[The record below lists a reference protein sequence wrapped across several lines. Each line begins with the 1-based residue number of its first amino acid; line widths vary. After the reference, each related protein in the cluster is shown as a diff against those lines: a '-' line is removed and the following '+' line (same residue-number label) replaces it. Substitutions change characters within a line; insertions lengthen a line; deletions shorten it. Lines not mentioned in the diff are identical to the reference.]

1 MNKKADIVL
10 LIDNSN
16 TRTKMMF
23 SVDGV
28 LRDQVLVMPTADVNQ
43 QSLLLVAEKYHF
55 DRVVVS
61 SVVPAAAAEICRAF
75 AGKVSL
81 LTVDNQLNFDYEYR
95 GRATLGAD
103 RIANV
108 AAVVQKGYAPCIAVD
123 LGTAVTFDVVIPG
136 QEKPLFIGGAIAP
149 GLAGMARYLSVNT
162 AQLPAVNLSGDFRAI
177 GRDTVEAIQSGCL
190 LGFCGMVREILNSI
204 VAELGQRPK
213 IVATG
218 GDAELI
224 AKYLHEI
231 DEVDPLLTFKGLK
244 VVADYVC

>member
-1 MNKKADIVL
+1 MNKTDDITL

-28 LRDQVLVMPTADVNQ
+28 LQEQLLVMPTSEVNR
-43 QSLLLVAEKYHF
+43 QSLLRLEEQYHF

-61 SVVPAAAAEICRAF
+61 SVVPAALAEIRRAF
-75 AGKVSL
+75 VDRVTVLS
-81 LTVDNQLNFDYEYR
+81 VDNQLNFAYNYR
-95 GRATLGAD
+95 GCATLGAD

-108 AAVVQKGYAPCIAVD
+108 AAVVQKGYVPCIAVD
-123 LGTAVTFDVVIPG
+123 LGTAVTFDVVVAGP
-136 QEKPLFIGGAIAP
+136 QMPVFIGGSIAP
-149 GLAGMARYLSVNT
+149 GLAGLARYLSVNT
-162 AQLPAVNLSGDFRAI
+162 AQLPAVNVCDECRAI

-190 LGFCGMVREILNSI
+190 LGFCGMVREILHAI
-204 VAELGQRPK
+204 VAELGQRPR

-224 AKYLHEI
+224 ANHLDEI
-231 DEVDPLLTFKGLK
+231 DEVDPLLTFRGLN
-244 VVADYVC
+244 VAAGYVG

>member
-1 MNKKADIVL
+1 MNKNADIVL

-28 LRDQVLVMPTADVNQ
+28 LQEQVLVMPTVDVNQ
-43 QSLLLVAEKYHF
+43 QSLRGVLELYHF

-61 SVVPAAAAEICRAF
+61 SVVPAAVAEIKKAF
-75 AGKVSL
+75 AGKVAVLSS
-81 LTVDNQLNFDYEYR
+81 DNQLNFAYDYR

-108 AAVVQKGYAPCIAVD
+108 AAVVQKGYELCIAVD
-123 LGTAVTFDVVIPG
+123 LGTAVTFDVVVPG
-136 QEKPLFIGGAIAP
+136 PEMPVFIGGSIAP
-149 GLAGMARYLSVNT
+149 GLAGFARYLSVNT
-162 AQLPAVNLSGDFRAI
+162 AQLPEVNLCSEPGAI
-177 GRDTVEAIQSGCL
+177 GKDTVEAIQSGCL
-190 LGFCGMVREILNSI
+190 FGFCGMVRGILSRI
-204 VAELGQRPK
+204 VAELGQRPR

-231 DEVDPLLTFKGLK
+231 DEVDRLLTFRGLN
-244 VVADYVC
+244 VAARYVR

>member
-28 LRDQVLVMPTADVNQ
+28 LQEQLFVMPTADVNR
-43 QSLLLVAEKYHF
+43 QSLLRFAEQNHF

-61 SVVPAAAAEICRAF
+61 SVVPAVAVEISRAF
-75 AGKVSL
+75 AGKVTSL
-81 LTVDNQLNFDYEYR
+81 SVDNQLNFDYEYR
-95 GRATLGAD
+95 GCSTLGAD

-108 AAVVQKGYAPCIAVD
+108 AAVVQKGYVPCIAVD

-136 QEKPLFIGGAIAP
+136 PKVPLFIGGSIAP

-162 AQLPAVNLSGDFRAI
+162 AQLPAVNFGCEIRAI
-177 GRDTVEAIQSGCL
+177 GRDTVEAIQAGCL
-190 LGFCGMVREILNSI
+190 LGFCGMVREILRAI
-204 VAELGQRPK
+204 VAELGQRPR

-224 AKYLHEI
+224 AKHLHEI
-231 DEVDPLLTFKGLK
+231 DEVDPLLTFRGLN
-244 VVADYVC
+244 VVASYTR

>member
-1 MNKKADIVL
+1 MNKKADIAL

-28 LRDQVLVMPTADVNQ
+28 LQEQVMVVPTEKVNQ
-43 QSLLLVAEKYHF
+43 QSLSLLSEQYHF

-61 SVVPAAAAEICRAF
+61 SVVPAVAVEICRAF
-75 AGKVSL
+75 AGKVAL

-123 LGTAVTFDVVIPG
+123 LGTAVTFDVVVPG
-136 QEKPLFIGGAIAP
+136 RDRPVFIGGSISP

-162 AQLPAVNLSGDFRAI
+162 AQLPSVELCGELRAI
-177 GRDTVEAIQSGCL
+177 GRDTVEAIHSGCL
-190 LGFCGMVREILNSI
+190 LGFCGMVKEILSSI

-231 DEVDPLLTFKGLK
+231 DEVDPLLTFKGLN
-244 VVADYVC
+244 VVADYLR

>member
-1 MNKKADIVL
+1 MNKNADITL

-28 LRDQVLVMPTADVNQ
+28 LQEQVLVMPTADVNQ
-43 QSLLLVAEKYHF
+43 QTLMSLSERYHF

-61 SVVPAAAAEICRAF
+61 SVVPAVADQICRAF
-75 AGKVSL
+75 ADRVTL
-81 LTVDNQLNFDYEYR
+81 LDVYNQLNFDYEYR

-108 AAVVQKGYAPCIAVD
+108 AAVVQKGYVPCIAID
-123 LGTAVTFDVVIPG
+123 LGTAVTFDVVVPG
-136 QEKPLFIGGAIAP
+136 RERPIFIGGSIAP
-149 GLAGMARYLSVNT
+149 GLAGMTRYLSLNT
-162 AQLPAVNLSGDFRAI
+162 AQLPSVELCGELKAI

-190 LGFCGMVREILNSI
+190 LGFCGMVKEILKSI
-204 VAELGQRPK
+204 VEELGQRPK
-213 IVATG
+213 IIATG

-231 DEVDPLLTFKGLK
+231 EEVDPLLTFKGLN
-244 VVADYVC
+244 VVADYLR

>member
-28 LRDQVLVMPTADVNQ
+28 LQEQVLVMPTVEVNR
-43 QSLLLVAEKYHF
+43 QSLMRLSEQYHF

-61 SVVPAAAAEICRAF
+61 SVVPAAVAEIEKAF
-75 AGKVSL
+75 AGRVAL
-81 LTVDNQLNFDYEYR
+81 LSGDNQLNFAYDYR

-103 RIANV
+103 RVANV
-108 AAVVQKGYAPCIAVD
+108 AAVVQKGYEPCIAGD
-123 LGTAVTFDVVIPG
+123 LGPAVTFDVVVPG
-136 QEKPLFIGGAIAP
+136 PEMPVFIGGSIAP
-149 GLAGMARYLSVNT
+149 GLAGFARYLSVNT
-162 AQLPAVNLSGDFRAI
+162 AQLPEVDLSSEPRAI

-190 LGFCGMVREILNSI
+190 FGFCGMVREILRGI
-204 VAELGQRPK
+204 VVELGQRPR

-224 AKYLHEI
+224 AKHLHEI
-231 DEVDPLLTFKGLK
+231 DEVDRLLTFRGLN
-244 VVADYVC
+244 VASGYVR